1 MAVLVRDT
9 EDLVGE
15 TIHRLASDEF
25 GSLVVGHMVGR
36 NRGGGDFE
44 SQFLRV
50 VMSDREKLTRIEVFE
65 IDDLDAAM
73 ARFDELAGAETVVG
87 EGSRL
92 SNAATRAI
100 DRWIAA
106 LEARDRDAM
115 IAGIA
120 ASFVYDDRRSL
131 TGVAL
136 DRAEWI
142 STQDISLATGLRV
155 RSTTL
160 SIFGDRL
167 AMAHERW
174 HGESE
179 GAAFDGENLTTREVD
194 AEGRTTAIVTFD
206 TNDRQAASDE
216 LLRRFRKSEEGRVL
230 PPVVFDAVHAVNHRN
245 AAGLRATMGD
255 DFEAVDHPSRG
266 ANEWARMSTQRSS
279 TRWSPRRL
287 TPPMRV
293 SVSCV

>member
-1 MAVLVRDT
+1 
-9 EDLVGE
+9 
-15 TIHRLASDEF
+15 
-25 GSLVVGHMVGR
+25 MVGR
-36 NRGGGDFE
+36 TRGGGDFE
-44 SQFLRV
+44 SQFLRL
-50 VMSDREKLTRIEVFE
+50 VMTDGERLTRIEVFE
-65 IDDLDAAM
+65 LEDLERAE
-73 ARFDELAGAETVVG
+73 ARFEELSRAETVVG

-92 SNAATRAI
+92 SNAATRAM

-115 IAGIA
+115 IAGVA

-160 SIFGDRL
+160 SILGDRL

-179 GAAFDGENLTTREVD
+179 GAAFDGENLTIREVD

-206 TNDRQAASDE
+206 TNDRQAASDD
-216 LLRRFRKSEEGRVL
+216 LLRRFRTSEEGRVL

-255 DFEAVDHPSRG
+255 DFEAVDHRSRG
-266 ANEWARMSTQRSS
+266 VERMGADEYTAFFDSLVSETSDSAYESVRLLRTSPLEPSISFGCQVTRATVARSS
-279 TRWSPRRL
+279 SSGLR
-287 TPPMRV
+287 
-293 SVSCV
+293 